1 VALLSDKDK
10 VNRTA
15 LWARRTAGVSTRVVV
30 RTGTTVSRDLA
41 THAWWQRQVQRF
53 SMRRFYPWA
62 DGIVVPSRGAAL
74 DLAEVSGLAPQRIR
88 VIPNPIVTPALAELA
103 QASVDHPWLQFPV
116 QSPAIPVI
124 LGVGELCARKDFG
137 TLICAF
143 ALVRRERPARLV
155 ILGKGR
161 QRETLEALARE
172 LGVGADVSLPG
183 FVHNPYPYMKRASV
197 FVLSSVYEG
206 FGNVLV
212 EALATGTPVVATDCP
227 SGPREILE
235 DGRYG
240 HLVPV
245 GDVQGLARGILDTLA
260 HPPEPA
266 LLAQAAEPYRVE
278 GSATRYLATLG
289 IRQ

>member
-1 VALLSDKDK
+1 
-10 VNRTA
+10 
-15 LWARRTAGVSTRVVV
+15 VV
-30 RTGTTVSRDLA
+30 
-41 THAWWQRQVQRF
+41 
-53 SMRRFYPWA
+53 
-62 DGIVVPSRGAAL
+62 
-74 DLAEVSGLAPQRIR
+74 
-88 VIPNPIVTPALAELA
+88 
-103 QASVDHPWLQFPV
+103 
-116 QSPAIPVI
+116 PVI

-137 TLICAF
+137 TLIRAF

-161 QRETLEALARE
+161 QREKLEALARE

-183 FVHNPYPYMKRASV
+183 FVNNPYPYMKRASL
-197 FVLSSVYEG
+197 FVLSSAYEG

-240 HLVPV
+240 PLVPV
-245 GDVQGLARGILDTLA
+245 GDVRRLASSILDTLA
-260 HPPEPA
+260 HPPEPP
-266 LLAQAAEPYRVE
+266 LLVQAAERFRVE
-278 GSATRYLATLG
+278 SSAVQYLTALG